1 MKTLNKLLVANRGEI
16 ALRVMRTAR
25 KMGLATVAVYS
36 DADASA
42 PHVKFADEA
51 VRIGPAPS
59 VQSYLRA
66 DALLQAAKL
75 TGADCLHPGYGFLSE
90 NPDFAQAVL
99 SAGLTFVGPKPAA
112 IRAMGLKREA
122 KALVGARG
130 VPLVPGFDGGDQS
143 TALLEAKALE
153 IGLPVIFKPSAGGG
167 GKGMKIARKPEDL
180 REAIESGRREA
191 QGAFGDP
198 TLIIERYLDQPRHLE
213 IQLLGDEH
221 GNLVHLFE
229 RECSIQR
236 RHQKVVEETPS
247 MALTPESRAQMGAAA
262 VEVAKAIGY
271 TNAGTVEFIMDRE
284 GRFYFSEMNTRLQVE
299 HRVTELVVGVDLV
312 ELQLRIARGE
322 PLPFKQEDLKQHGHA
337 VQVRLYAEDP
347 ANGFLPSVGPVHD
360 FHVHE
365 GGGLFSH
372 PTSAP
377 QGALIV
383 DSGVESGGEVSM
395 HYDPMA
401 AKVIAWGEDRDD
413 ATRRMVRALEGLSVQ
428 GVTTNRAFLTRL
440 LRHPDY
446 LAGRLHTGFID
457 EKMGDALAEPL
468 NPERTHL
475 CAVAATL
482 AQHLARREKD
492 DYLPNVLSGF
502 RNNRSADQFAE
513 YTNETRVEYR
523 ALPPAPSA
531 SGVRGRFL
539 VNGAPWLVVSWDAPA
554 LTLESPEG
562 LRQRVRVVAADGKLF
577 VHSRLGDEVLVEKP
591 RFPAAADASVKG
603 GFMAPMPGKVV
614 KVFVKDGEVVKA
626 GQTLLVLEAMK
637 MEQATRSPADGVVK
651 QVLVREGDQVTA
663 GQILVVMNES

>member
-16 ALRVMRTAR
+16 ALRVMRTAH
-25 KMGLATVAVYS
+25 KLGLATVAVYS
-36 DADASA
+36 DADAHA
-42 PHVKFADEA
+42 PHVRFADEA
-51 VRIGPAPS
+51 VRLGPAS
-59 VQSYLRA
+59 SAQSYLNVEAILR
-66 DALLQAAKL
+66 AAKL

-90 NPDFAQAVL
+90 NPDFAQAVMD
-99 SAGLTFVGPKPAA
+99 AGLTFVGPKPAA

-122 KALVGARG
+122 KALVAKRG

-143 TALLEAKALE
+143 TALLETKAMEL
-153 IGLPVIFKPSAGGG
+153 GLPVIFKPSAGGG

-198 TLIIERYLDQPRHLE
+198 TLIIEKYLQRPRHLE

-221 GNLVHLFE
+221 GNVVHLFE

-247 MALTPESRAQMGAAA
+247 LALTPESRAQMGAAA

-271 TNAGTVEFIMDRE
+271 TNAGTVEFIMDSE
-284 GRFYFSEMNTRLQVE
+284 GHFYFSEMNTRLQVE

-312 ELQLRIARGE
+312 ELQLRVARGE
-322 PLPFKQEDLKQHGHA
+322 PLPFKQEDLKQRGHA

-365 GGGLFSH
+365 VGGL
-372 PTSAP
+372 
-377 QGALIV
+377 LV
-383 DSGVESGGEVSM
+383 DSGIESGGEVSM

-401 AKVIAWGEDRDD
+401 AKLIAWGEDRND
-413 ATRRMVRALEGLSVQ
+413 ATGRMVRALEGLSVQ
-428 GVTTNRAFLTRL
+428 GLTTNRSFLTRL
-440 LRHPDY
+440 LQHPDY
-446 LAGRLHTGFID
+446 LAGYLHTGFIE
-457 EKMGDALAEPL
+457 EKMGALLAEPKS
-468 NPERTHL
+468 PARTKL

-482 AQHLARREKD
+482 AQHLTRQAAD
-492 DYLPNVLSGF
+492 PYLPQVLSGF
-502 RNNRSADQFAE
+502 RNNRFMEQFAE
-513 YTNETRVEYR
+513 YENGARVEYR
-523 ALPPAPSA
+523 AQ
-531 SGVRGRFL
+531 GQQRFL
-539 VNGAPWLVVSWDAPA
+539 IDGETWQVISWEAPA
-554 LTLESPEG
+554 LTLVSPEG
-562 LRQRVRVVAADGKLF
+562 LRQRVRVVSAEGKLF

-591 RFPAAADASVKG
+591 RFPAATDSAVKG

-614 KVFVKDGEVVKA
+614 KVLVKDGDAVKA

-637 MEQATRSPADGVVK
+637 MEQATRSPTDGVVK

-663 GQILVVMNES
+663 GQILVVMNEP

>member
-36 DADASA
+36 DADAHA

-51 VRIGPAPS
+51 VRLGPAPS
-59 VQSYLRA
+59 AQSYLNVEAILR
-66 DALLQAAKL
+66 AAKL

-99 SAGLTFVGPKPAA
+99 DAGITFVGPKPAA

-167 GKGMKIARKPEDL
+167 GKGMKIARTRDEL

-191 QGAFGDP
+191 QSAFGDP
-198 TLIIERYLDQPRHLE
+198 TLIIEKYLERPRHLE

-221 GNLVHLFE
+221 GHVVHLFE

-247 MALTPESRAQMGAAA
+247 VALTPDSRAKMGAAA

-271 TNAGTVEFIMDRE
+271 TNAGTVEFIMDRD
-284 GRFYFSEMNTRLQVE
+284 GQFYFSEMNTRLQVE
-299 HRVTELVVGVDLV
+299 HRVTERVVGVDLV

-322 PLPFKQEDLKQHGHA
+322 PLPFEQEDLRQIGHA

-365 GGGLFSH
+365 VGGL
-372 PTSAP
+372 
-377 QGALIV
+377 LV
-383 DSGVESGGEVSM
+383 DSGIEAGGEVSM

-401 AKVIAWGEDRDD
+401 AKLIAWGEDRHD
-413 ATRRMVRALEGLSVQ
+413 ATARMVRALEGLSVQ
-428 GVTTNRAFLTRL
+428 GVTTNRGFLTRL
-440 LRHPDY
+440 LRHPEY
-446 LAGRLHTGFID
+446 LAGKLHTGFID
-457 EKMGDALAEPL
+457 EHLGNALAEPP
-468 NPERTHL
+468 NPERTKL
-475 CAVAATL
+475 CAIAATL
-482 AQHLARREKD
+482 AQYLARRAAD
-492 DYLPNVLSGF
+492 DYLPQVPTGF
-502 RNNRSADQFAE
+502 RNNRFMDQFAE
-513 YTNETRVEYR
+513 YENGVRVEYR
-523 ALPPAPSA
+523 AL
-531 SGVRGRFL
+531 GHDRFL
-539 VNGAPWLVVSWDAPA
+539 IDGSPLSLRERVEGRGEGPTQV
-554 LTLESPEG
+554 LTLETADG
-562 LRQRVRVVAADGKLF
+562 LRQRVRVTTIGTTHY
-577 VHSRLGDEVLVEKP
+577 VHTRLGDEVLTEKP
-591 RFPAAADASVKG
+591 RFPAASDSSVKG
-603 GFMAPMPGKVV
+603 GLMAPMPGKVV
-614 KVFVKDGEVVKA
+614 KVHVQAGDAVKA

-637 MEQATRSPADGVVK
+637 MEQATRSPADGVVEK
-651 QVLVREGDQVTA
+651 VLVREGEQVTA
-663 GQILVVMNES
+663 GQSLVVMRE